1 MTLTKWSKDGKK
13 YNKDW
18 EKDTQL
24 IDWICQVVGDQR
36 KAMCRYCKT
45 EIHAHHGDLLQHAN
59 TDKHKKNSKSFS
71 STRLTDI
78 GFAVSKPST
87 INQKAEL
94 QLASYIA
101 CHAAVSSADHLG
113 ELLNSAFEKDLSIHR
128 TKCTALI
135 NNVIAPCMF
144 KDLLKD
150 IGETQYSLVI
160 DESTD
165 IAMVKQLCVVQWDE
179 LKLHFQLCKDAKRC
193 YDAEVLY
200 QMYCD
205 PLNKLYLE
213 FLMPILHEFSRVNK
227 LFQLKNGNAFKML
240 DCLQSYFRTL
250 ISRVIT
256 PSAIPPSDSKLL
268 DVNLNDTANHLP
280 VYAVNFGVQFTIVL
294 GEAKLDNTVKTNMKN
309 RCCDFL
315 LEAAK
320 QVQNRLPANINTWKS
335 MASFSPNK
343 PQLATVSM
351 LKMYT
356 GDLGALDA

>member
-1 MTLTKWSKDGKK
+1 MLV
-13 YNKDW
+13 
-18 EKDTQL
+18 QL
-24 IDWICQVVGDQR
+24 SG
-36 KAMCRYCKT
+36 
-45 EIHAHHGDLLQHAN
+45 
-59 TDKHKKNSKSFS
+59 
-71 STRLTDI
+71 TRW
-78 GFAVSKPST
+78 
-87 INQKAEL
+87 
-94 QLASYIA
+94 
-101 CHAAVSSADHLG
+101 
-113 ELLNSAFEKDLSIHR
+113 LSIYDCCVR
-128 TKCTALI
+128 
-135 NNVIAPCMF
+135 V
-144 KDLLKD
+144 LK
-150 IGETQYSLVI
+150 
-160 DESTD
+160 
-165 IAMVKQLCVVQWDE
+165 QWDE

-227 LFQLKNGNAFKML
+227 LFQLENGNAFKML
-240 DCLQSYFRTL
+240 DCLQSFFRTL

-280 VYAVNFGVQFTIVL
+280 VCAVNFGVQFSIAL
-294 GEAKLDNTVKTNMKN
+294 GEAKLDSTIETNMKN
-309 RCCDFL
+309 RCRDFL

-335 MASFSPNK
+335 MTSFSPSVILSQNK

-356 GDLGALDA
+356 GDLGALDAQYQAINFQEWKTKDDCQAVLNYKDSSGEQCFKDLALFALSLLAMPLSNADVERVFSQMNHVKSKLRNRMGQKTLSSILCIRYGLRRLGICCKDFVTSQEMLQRFNVGMYRDGEETGEMMDSAAEEQDDLLL